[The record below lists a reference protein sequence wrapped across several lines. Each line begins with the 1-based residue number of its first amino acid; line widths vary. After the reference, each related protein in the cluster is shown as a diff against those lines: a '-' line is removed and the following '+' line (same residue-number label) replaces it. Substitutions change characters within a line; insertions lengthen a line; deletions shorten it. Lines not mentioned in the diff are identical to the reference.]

1 MRRHLVTG
9 SSSGIGAATCRLLAG
24 PGSAFVVHAR
34 SNAEGAER
42 VAAELRARG
51 ARAVVAMGDLAQ
63 PGTAEALVATAVERF
78 GGLDVLV
85 ANAGY
90 ADRTGLDDLT
100 PERFEESLRVIG
112 TGFLRL
118 ARAARAPLAAGS
130 DPRVVAVG
138 SFVAHSFRTDAPVFL
153 ASAAAKGGLE
163 GMVRALAIELAPQRI
178 TVNCVVPGAIAKDA
192 GTVSAMTPEQW
203 RASLAR
209 IPLGRVGKP
218 EEVAAAIGFLC
229 SPAAA
234 YVTGQALHVNGG
246 LVI

>member
-24 PGSAFVVHAR
+24 PGTAFVVHAR
-34 SNAEGAER
+34 ANAEGAER
-42 VAAELRARG
+42 VAADLRARG
-51 ARAVVAMGDLAQ
+51 AEAVVAMGDLGE
-63 PGTAEALVATAVERF
+63 PGTAEALVATAVDRL

-90 ADRTGLDDLT
+90 ADRTRLDDLT
-100 PERFEESLRVIG
+100 PERFEESLRVIS

-118 ARAARAPLAAGS
+118 VRAARAPLAAAEDG
-130 DPRVVAVG
+130 RVVAVG

-163 GMVRALAIELAPQRI
+163 SMVRALAVELAPQRV
-178 TVNCVVPGAIAKDA
+178 TVNCVVPGAIEKDA
-192 GTVSAMTPEQW
+192 GTVSSMTPEQW
-203 RASLAR
+203 RATLGR
-209 IPLGRVGKP
+209 IPLGRLGKTG
-218 EEVAAAIGFLC
+218 EVAAAIAFLC

-246 LVI
+246 LVL

>member
-9 SSSGIGAATCRLLAG
+9 SSSGIGAATCRLLAS
-24 PGSAFVVHAR
+24 PGTAFVVHAR
-34 SNAEGAER
+34 ANADGAAGVAADLRTRGAE
-42 VAAELRARG
+42 
-51 ARAVVAMGDLAQ
+51 AVVAMGDLAQ

-118 ARAARAPLAAGS
+118 ARAARVLLAAGS

-163 GMVRALAIELAPQRI
+163 GMVRALAIELAP
-178 TVNCVVPGAIAKDA
+178 PGAIAKDA